1 MPHNLGNMFFSK
13 SFGYAVRGVLYIAL
27 MQDEKHY
34 VQVEEIAS
42 KLVAPKHFMGKIL
55 KKLVKENILLSVKGP
70 SGGFT
75 LTRETLELPVM
86 KLAVLTDGVD
96 FFDKCVLRV
105 KECDTDNPCPLHYQ
119 VVEIRN
125 KLKNVLSSTKIGDL
139 LKENKADFIKSLSAA
154 NVTSI
159 LAAGKEEIY

>member
-1 MPHNLGNMFFSK
+1 MFFSK

-27 MQDEKHY
+27 MQDEKQY

-42 KLVAPKHFMGKIL
+42 KLAAPKHFMGKIL

-75 LTRETLELPVM
+75 IMKDTLQLPVM
-86 KLAVLTDGVD
+86 RLALITDGAD

-105 KECDTDNPCPLHYQ
+105 KECDANNPCPLHYQ

-125 KLKNVLSSTKIGDL
+125 KLKNVLTTTKIGEL
-139 LKENKADFIKSLSAA
+139 LKENKADFIKSLSTADVDTILT
-154 NVTSI
+154 VT
-159 LAAGKEEIY
+159 KEEVF

>member
-1 MPHNLGNMFFSK
+1 MFFSK

-27 MQDEKHY
+27 MQDEKQY

-42 KLVAPKHFMGKIL
+42 KLAAPKHFMGKIL

-75 LTRETLELPVM
+75 LMKDTLQMPVM
-86 KLAVLTDGVD
+86 RLAAITDGGD
-96 FFDKCVLRV
+96 FFEKCVLRV
-105 KECDTDNPCPLHYQ
+105 KDCDATNPCPLHYQ

-125 KLKNVLSSTKIGDL
+125 KLKDVLTNTKIGEL
-139 LKENKADFIKSLSAA
+139 LKENKADFIKSLSTAD
-154 NVTSI
+154 VTTI
-159 LAAGKEEIY
+159 LAATKEEVF